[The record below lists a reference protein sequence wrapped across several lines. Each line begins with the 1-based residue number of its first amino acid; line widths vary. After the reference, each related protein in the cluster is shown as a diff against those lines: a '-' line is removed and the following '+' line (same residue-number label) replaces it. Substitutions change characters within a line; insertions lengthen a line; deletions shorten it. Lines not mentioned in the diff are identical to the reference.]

1 MNENE
6 WNGRVCLVTGAASG
20 IGRAAAFA
28 FAQAGARV
36 VAADMNMEGGE
47 ETVAMLRSAGG
58 DAIFR
63 HVDVTRE
70 ADVGALMNTAI
81 AHFGRLDCAF
91 NNVGITG
98 PMAAVDDYA
107 EDDWDRVLSVNLKS
121 IWLCVKHEIRQ
132 MRKQGHGAIVNS
144 SSILGLRATRN
155 FPAYVASKHGV
166 IGLTRAAALECAGSG
181 IRINAICPGYIN
193 TPMMGNAPSQQDP
206 ARERPANDPA
216 VCIGQPEQI
225 ARTVLW
231 LCSDAASFIHGDAI
245 VADGGSTLPVA
256 SM

>member
-1 MNENE
+1 MNRNE

-20 IGRAAAFA
+20 IGRATAIA

-36 VAADMNMEGGE
+36 VAADMNDAGGQ
-47 ETVAMLRSAGG
+47 ETVAMARALGG
-58 DAIFR
+58 DAMFR
-63 HVDVTRE
+63 RTDVTRE
-70 ADVGALMNTAI
+70 ADVQALTEA
-81 AHFGRLDCAF
+81 AVARYGRIDCAF
-91 NNVGITG
+91 NNAGISG
-98 PMAAVDDYA
+98 KMAAVEDYA
-107 EDDWDRVLSVNLKS
+107 EEDWDHVLNVNLKS
-121 IWLCVKHEIRQ
+121 IWLCVKHQIRQ
-132 MRKQGHGAIVNS
+132 MRKQGAGAIVNS
-144 SSILGLRATRN
+144 SSILGLRATRH

-181 IRINAICPGYIN
+181 IRINAICPGYID
-193 TPMMGNAPSQQDP
+193 TPMRGNAPSRQQP
-206 ARERPANDPA
+206 KREQPANDPA

-225 ARTVLW
+225 AHTVLW